1 MARNFQSTGRY
12 CASIVLPASF
22 GGLMQSHSNSMR
34 GELMIKSTLISPK
47 HNKVFAGRQAKQ
59 SYGPVKK

>member
-1 MARNFQSTGRY
+1 
-12 CASIVLPASF
+12 
-22 GGLMQSHSNSMR
+22 MQSHSNSMG